1 MDRQSTRH
9 KRRDSDVQI
18 DSTSALSGRMTKD
31 TGPALLSCIR
41 GARLGQW
48 NRGRVVSRC
57 PVISNQRNP
66 EASRHLGLEIDGEM
80 ISQEFLRNSPG
91 TNLIVQVFLG
101 FERQVLVILSG
112 QHVGADADGEVAGVH
127 LVDLGVAADQVEHG
141 DQVLQQ
147 QQVGPGELIGNPG
160 MKVREVGFRGG

>member
-1 MDRQSTRH
+1 MEPWPCCFTLPCDLESEKLRGISSLRFRNRWRDDKSGVPQ
-9 KRRDSDVQI
+9 KR
-18 DSTSALSGRMTKD
+18 
-31 TGPALLSCIR
+31 
-41 GARLGQW
+41 
-48 NRGRVVSRC
+48 
-57 PVISNQRNP
+57 
-66 EASRHLGLEIDGEM
+66 
-80 ISQEFLRNSPG
+80 PG

>member
-1 MDRQSTRH
+1 M
-9 KRRDSDVQI
+9 
-18 DSTSALSGRMTKD
+18 
-31 TGPALLSCIR
+31 
-41 GARLGQW
+41 
-48 NRGRVVSRC
+48 
-57 PVISNQRNP
+57 ISNQRNP